1 MKVTID
7 CNTDEMILAVRAAKK
22 LAETPD
28 CKETLILFEGGTE
41 FFVRRIKSGYSVKQI
56 IPSVPNGESK

>member
-7 CNTDEMILAVRAAKK
+7 ANTDDMILAVRAAKK

-28 CKETLILFEGGTE
+28 CKETLILFEGGAE
-41 FFVRRIKSGYSVKQI
+41 FYVRRLKSGYSVRQTA
-56 IPSVPNGESK
+56 PQVTNGT